1 MSLLPD
7 FRKMLARGE
16 QFPDD
21 DHAAEMMATDMGDE
35 SEVRRL
41 LRRPMMIGGLLTL
54 ALMVGLLLWAAIFTI
69 SGAVMATGVV
79 KVENNSKSLS
89 RLESGVVRRILV
101 REGQKVARGQL
112 LIQFDDTTT
121 QAGVDIFQGVVDSS
135 NAQIARFQAE
145 ISDAADI
152 TFPPELL
159 RRAGDP
165 QVAALI
171 EGQRTL
177 FQTRTMLYRSQAMVL
192 SSQAQQLQTQTGG
205 MRIQAQSIDDQ
216 ARLVKEE
223 LDGVRELSRQGYA
236 PNSRLLALE
245 RNAVQVKGQKGA
257 ILSDM
262 SRVQQQIGQ
271 IRLQI
276 AQLQDRKLTEAADG
290 IRAAQERLA
299 DAAPKLRTTLD
310 QQARTEVR
318 APVAGY
324 VFNLSQFT
332 EGGVA
337 GAGQT
342 LLQIVPS
349 RDKLVVSAE
358 VSPQDISNVRL
369 GMLARVTLLGYNQRT
384 TAPVEGTVS
393 LVSADARVNEKTGI
407 SHFMVEVTVPAANL
421 VKAGPNVKLSPG
433 MPAAIAI
440 VTGERTIL
448 TYLLEPFTDSMR
460 TALRER

>member
-7 FRKMLARGE
+7 FRKMLSRGE

-21 DHAAEMMATDMGDE
+21 DHAAEMLATNLGDE
-35 SEVRRL
+35 SEVKRL

-54 ALMVGLLLWAAIFTI
+54 CLVVGLFIWAAVFNI
-69 SGAVMATGVV
+69 SGAVIAPGVV

-101 REGQKVARGQL
+101 REGQKVAQGQL
-112 LIQFDDTTT
+112 LIQFDDTATK
-121 QAGVDIFQGVVDSS
+121 AGVDIFQGVVDSS
-135 NAQIARFQAE
+135 LAQIARFQAE
-145 ISDAADI
+145 IADAPEV
-152 TFPPELL
+152 TFPPELM

-165 QVAALI
+165 RVTALL

-177 FQTRTMLYRSQAMVL
+177 FQTRMMLYRSQAMVL

-205 MRIQAQSIDDQ
+205 MRIQAQAIDDQ
-216 ARLVKEE
+216 SKLVKEE

-245 RNAVQVKGQKGA
+245 RSAVQVKGQKGA

-276 AQLQDRKLTEAADG
+276 AQLEDRKLTEAADG

-299 DAAPKLRTTLD
+299 DAVPKLRTTID

-358 VSPQDISNVRL
+358 VSPADISNVRL
-369 GMLARVTLLGYNQRT
+369 GMTARVTLLGYNQRT

-393 LVSADARVNEKTGI
+393 LISADAKVNEKTGL
-407 SHFMVEVTVPAANL
+407 SHFLVEVSVPAANL
-421 VKAGPNVKLSPG
+421 AKAGPKVKLAPG
-433 MPAAIAI
+433 MPAAVAI